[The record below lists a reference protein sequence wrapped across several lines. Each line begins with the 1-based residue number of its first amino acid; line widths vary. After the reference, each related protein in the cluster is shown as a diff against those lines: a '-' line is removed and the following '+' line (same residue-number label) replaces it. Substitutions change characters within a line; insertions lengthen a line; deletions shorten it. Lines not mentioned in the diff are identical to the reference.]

1 MARWT
6 LRLDGKE
13 LPDRKLIGGKGW
25 SVARMAA
32 LGLTVPPAFVITTAA
47 CAEYRKGKVFPEGLK
62 DEIAEGISWLER
74 QTGRTYGRGPS
85 PLLVSVRSGAAI
97 SMPGMMDTVLNMGIT
112 DRTEADLGV
121 ECDDPRFARDTHRR
135 FHELYAQIVLK
146 TEAGA
151 LADDETAA
159 DWAARIEKAAGRAL
173 PEDPVERLHDAVRAV
188 FESWDSRRAKRYRK
202 HHDIPD
208 DLGTAVVIQAMVFGN
223 LGDTSGT
230 GVMFSR
236 NPIDGSPEPYG
247 EFLLNAQGE
256 DVVSG
261 KFTPQRLDT
270 MRDTVPEAHD
280 ALLAAARRLETENRD
295 VQDIEFTVQKGTLYL
310 LQARTAKRAP
320 EAALRILCDML
331 DEGTLS
337 EADALDRITPEQVR
351 TLLAPRLAQGAADT
365 ARTLARGESASPGIG
380 IGVVVTDSDEAER
393 RAAAGEAVVLARA
406 TTSPDDLHGMIAANA
421 VITERGGSTSH
432 AAVVSR
438 ALGVPCVTG
447 CGDGSV
453 TALAGRE
460 VTIDGSGGLVLEG
473 ALPAQEPD
481 ESAMEGL
488 VRLTGIA
495 ERLCPVRVV
504 LPDDAPPGALDL
516 SAIEGGSEVDRLP
529 ELLKGVTAA
538 GGGALADDK
547 GVAAGVHAGLTTI
560 FGRPRLPILL
570 AAIRAGA
577 PAEDREAVA
586 VDAST

>member
-1 MARWT
+1 MIRWT
-6 LRLDGKE
+6 MKLDGAD
-13 LPDRKLIGGKGW
+13 LPDRSLIGGKGW
-25 SVARMAA
+25 SVARMAS

-47 CAEYRKGKVFPEGLK
+47 CAEYRKGQGFPEGLEA
-62 DEIAEGISWLER
+62 EIAEGIAWLEA
-74 QTGRTYGRGPS
+74 QTGRSYGTGPS

-112 DRTEADLGV
+112 DTTETALGE
-121 ECDDPRFARDTHRR
+121 ECGDPRFARDTHRR

-146 TEAGA
+146 TEAGEFSN
-151 LADDETAA
+151 DESAA
-159 DWAARIEKAAGRAL
+159 DWAARIEAASGRTL

-202 HHDIPD
+202 HHEIPD
-208 DLGTAVVIQAMVFGN
+208 DMGTAVVIQAMVFGN
-223 LGDTSGT
+223 MGATSGT

-236 NPIDGSPEPYG
+236 NPIDGDPAPYG
-247 EFLLNAQGE
+247 EFLPNAQGE

-270 MRDTVPEAHD
+270 MRDTVPEAHN
-280 ALLAAARRLETENRD
+280 ALLAAARTLEAENRD
-295 VQDIEFTVQKGTLYL
+295 VQDIEFTVENGQLYL
-310 LQARTAKRAP
+310 LQARAAKRAP
-320 EAALRILCDML
+320 AAALRILCDML
-331 DEGTLS
+331 DEGTLD
-337 EADALDRITPEQVR
+337 EAAALARITPDQVR
-351 TLLAPRLAQGAADT
+351 SLLAPRLSDGAAE
-365 ARTLARGESASPGIG
+365 AAETLARGESASPGIG
-380 IGVVVTDSDEAER
+380 IGVIVTDSDEAER
-393 RAAAGEAVVLARA
+393 RAAAGEAVILARA

-447 CGDGSV
+447 CGNDSV
-453 TALAGRE
+453 TTLAGRE
-460 VTIDGSGGLVLEG
+460 VTVDGAGGLVLDG

-481 ESAMEGL
+481 ESAMAGL

-495 ERLCPVRVV
+495 ERLSPVKVV
-504 LPDDAPPGALDL
+504 LPDDAPEGALDL
-516 SAIEGGSEVDRLP
+516 SATDGGSEVDRLP
-529 ELLKGVTAA
+529 ELLDGVTVA

-547 GVAAGVHAGLTTI
+547 GIAAGVHAGLTTI

-577 PAEDREAVA
+577 PADDREAVA
-586 VDAST
+586 VDASK